1 MELIADPIPCDHCG
15 EHRPCVRLRGV
26 CPPWAT
32 PPAAVYDL
40 CRKCLAAALELFE
53 DEDEHDVDYR

>member
-26 CPPWAT
+26 
-32 PPAAVYDL
+32 AAYDL

-53 DEDEHDVDYR
+53 DEDEHAVDYR